1 MLKLKS
7 WSKLEKKNLG
17 FMNANY
23 LIWLQ
28 LQFCK
33 TVFNFQEVIHIP
45 VLDTNTESQ
54 KLKGLKET
62 DFTVLIAG

>member
-1 MLKLKS
+1 
-7 WSKLEKKNLG
+7 
-17 FMNANY
+17 MNENY

-45 VLDTNTESQ
+45 ILDTNIESQ
-54 KLKGLKET
+54 KLKGSKGI